1 MSTSQDKDSNV
12 NTNITS
18 PSQNKKTTM
27 LIEISIKKSKK
38 FDRQRHY
45 SDHHNGNNYVK
56 SRNKNHERK
65 NKQSDNCWQEQNR
78 INKF

>member
-1 MSTSQDKDSNV
+1 MASVKTTKISSSTLHPHLK
-12 NTNITS
+12 I
-18 PSQNKKTTM
+18 KTTM

-45 SDHHNGNNYVK
+45 SDHQNGNNYVK

-65 NKQSDNCWQEQNR
+65 NNQSENC
-78 INKF
+78 